1 MTLNNLNKVIDKI
14 KSAKLETQPFP
25 HLLIKDF
32 IPRSLFLNFADALPN
47 YNDLNGENVFTQSK
61 SETKKSIFYE
71 SDLFKEIYSKN
82 KHFKEVILIFKK
94 IEKSINEKFGVEINK
109 YIKKEFASSKTN
121 FSCSLSSCIKKY
133 KKSAHLDRREHKFHI
148 LYYPQIQKNNG
159 GNLCL
164 WKSNK
169 KKIYDVFPS
178 KDKINLTKKILPL
191 PNSCVITLNTP
202 FSYHSVTKYLG
213 KKERKYVYA
222 VYDFPSLKNNYE
234 IKQRKKGNNQNI
246 YWNSPVKVLSKRR
259 MLKFINE

>member
-1 MTLNNLNKVIDKI
+1 M
-14 KSAKLETQPFP
+14 
-25 HLLIKDF
+25 
-32 IPRSLFLNFADALPN
+32 
-47 YNDLNGENVFTQSK
+47 
-61 SETKKSIFYE
+61 
-71 SDLFKEIYSKN
+71 
-82 KHFKEVILIFKK
+82 IFKK

-109 YIKKEFASSKTN
+109 YIKKKVYFVKTN

-213 KKERKYVYA
+213 NIKKENM
-222 VYDFPSLKNNYE
+222 F
-234 IKQRKKGNNQNI
+234 
-246 YWNSPVKVLSKRR
+246 
-259 MLKFINE
+259 MLYMIFQV